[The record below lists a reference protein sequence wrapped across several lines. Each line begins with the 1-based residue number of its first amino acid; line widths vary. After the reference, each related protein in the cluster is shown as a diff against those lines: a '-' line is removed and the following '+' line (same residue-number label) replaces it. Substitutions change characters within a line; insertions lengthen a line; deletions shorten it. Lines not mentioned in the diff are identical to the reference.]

1 MTILAYIIL
10 LVVLLILS
18 GFFSG
23 TETALFNLRTHREN
37 IHHDIAKM
45 LKAPRRLLVSLL
57 TGNTIVNVLMAA
69 FAALLASKFASQL
82 QLPEYA
88 IVLTEVIL
96 ITVVVVIFGEI
107 IPKIIAIRKSNDY
120 VRYARLPLKFFSY
133 VLYPLSGVLHGIT
146 KIILKILPIKKER
159 IFDSEEEL
167 KILTQVS
174 EEQGTLQTEESEM
187 IQSIYEFHKKSVH
200 EVMTPRVDMVALSS
214 KSSLQDV
221 IDLIREKQ
229 FSKIPIYK
237 ENIDDIK
244 GILFAKDLIP
254 FLSAEDPGIL
264 LTALART
271 PYFVPESK
279 ELDELLSEF
288 REKKTSIAIVVDEW
302 GGTSGLV
309 TLEDV
314 VEEVI
319 GELIDPYDKDN
330 PKIKKQKDGIILVDA
345 KMGIYDIEEETGIE
359 FPTERDYDTLGG
371 FIIQEMKDFSKPGDK
386 IQYAGQE
393 FTVIKVDG
401 SRIEQVKIE
410 PLQDPSDPQTEPQD

>member
-1 MTILAYIIL
+1 MTVIGFIIL
-10 LVVLLILS
+10 LIVLLILS

-23 TETALFNLRTHREN
+23 TETALFNMRTHREN
-37 IHHDIAKM
+37 IHQDIAKM
-45 LKAPRRLLVSLL
+45 LEDPRRLLVSLL
-57 TGNTIVNVLMAA
+57 TGNTIVNVFMAA
-69 FAALLASKFASQL
+69 FAALLASKFADKFK
-82 QLPEYA
+82 LPEYA
-88 IVLTEVIL
+88 VVLIEVIL
-96 ITVVVVIFGEI
+96 ITVVVVLFGEI
-107 IPKIIAIRKSNDY
+107 IPKIIAIRKSNDF

-133 VLYPLSGVLHGIT
+133 VLYPLSGILHGII
-146 KIILKILPIKKER
+146 KLILKILPIKKER
-159 IFDSEEEL
+159 IFNSEEEL

-214 KSSLQDV
+214 KSSLNDV
-221 IDLIREKQ
+221 VALIREKQ
-229 FSKIPIYK
+229 FSKIPIFK

-254 FLSAEDPGIL
+254 FLFAEDPGIL

-330 PKIKKQKDGIILVDA
+330 PKIKKQNDGTILVDA

-359 FPTERDYDTLGG
+359 FPAERDYDTLGG

-386 IQYAGQE
+386 IQYADRE
-393 FTVIKVDG
+393 FTVMKVDG
-401 SRIEQVKIE
+401 SRIEQVRIGQIMDSSVSE
-410 PLQDPSDPQTEPQD
+410 PETQD